1 MFKRNL
7 KFFLSFAVL
16 IIPLSAKA
24 DNTPQNI
31 DNVLQETANELNQ
44 HLTIP
49 YKVTILE
56 NNKHKIDKMLL
67 KKIDGNKDYN
77 IYNLLNAEDYIK
89 KMELN
94 GWTVKTVALLSNI
107 NGHESVYENTHSRT
121 ILTKDKN
128 ETIPNMITFGTTI
141 KIINLDKDTINL
153 KVNKSW
159 VKNDSDISNMDSD
172 GYNLESNFMTKQ
184 YKKFVIEGINDDTGQ
199 IIILEKL

>member
-1 MFKRNL
+1 MLIKNL
-7 KFFLSFAVL
+7 KIILSL
-16 IIPLSAKA
+16 TMLSIPLSAKA
-24 DNTPQNI
+24 ENNSKNI
-31 DNVLQETANELNQ
+31 ENVLKETADALSQ
-44 HLTIP
+44 HISIP

-56 NNKHKIDKMLL
+56 NSKHKTDKLLL
-67 KKIDGNKDYN
+67 KKIDGTKDYN
-77 IYNLLNAEDYIK
+77 VYTLLETEDYIK

-94 GWTVKTVALLSNI
+94 GWNIKTVALLSNI

-121 ILTKDKN
+121 ILTKEKN

-141 KIINLDKDTINL
+141 KIINIDKDTINL

-159 VKNDSDISNMDSD
+159 VKNDSDITNMDSD
-172 GYNLESNFMTKQ
+172 GYNLESNFMTRQ

>member
-141 KIINLDKDTINL
+141 KIVNLDKDTINL